1 MVAGRPVPEPSGTG
15 VGSLMLRAALSWEAT
30 LEGRDRGRAVRLARE
45 AVRDDRLWHSR
56 ASPRQAG
63 CTPTTTSVTS
73 VCAPAPRPNA
83 RGSLYAA
90 LSVNAW
96 EGVWRWRKGEL
107 AEAGTCCLFTASRGL
122 AR

>member
-1 MVAGRPVPEPSGTG
+1 
-15 VGSLMLRAALSWEAT
+15 MLRAALSWEAT

-45 AVRDDRLWHSR
+45 AVRDDRLWHADTGLLWCIAAASR
-56 ASPRQAG
+56 MYADDDLGDFWLRSRTA
-63 CTPTTTSVTS
+63 
-73 VCAPAPRPNA
+73 ANA